1 MWQFR
6 ACVTNKKRKSIKK
19 KNVILYCFSNAVRKE
34 TWKCKNYL
42 FSFCKSNLV
51 IKNTL
56 LKIPLPLK
64 LRKVEALGLKS

>member
-6 ACVTNKKRKSIKK
+6 TRVTNKKRKSIEK
-19 KNVILYCFSNAVRKE
+19 KNLILYCFSNAVRKE

-42 FSFCKSNLV
+42 FSFYKSNLV

-64 LRKVEALGLKS
+64 LCKVKALGLKS

>member
-1 MWQFR
+1 MCDKQE
-6 ACVTNKKRKSIKK
+6 KEKYKE

-42 FSFCKSNLV
+42 FSFYKSNLV

-64 LRKVEALGLKS
+64 LCKVEALGLIS

>member
-19 KNVILYCFSNAVRKE
+19 KNVILYCFINAVRKE

-42 FSFCKSNLV
+42 FSFYKSNLV

-64 LRKVEALGLKS
+64 LCKVEALGLIS